1 MTLLNKIQSAINA
14 VDGNHLTIEDTRGYD
29 EYWCDIGKHRVFE
42 DAYNHKHK
50 CCFKCWYDET
60 DHTRYADGDEPEVS
74 NDNQ

>member
-14 VDGNHLTIEDTRGYD
+14 VDGNHLTIEDNRGYD

-60 DHTRYADGDEPEVS
+60 DHTRYDDGDEPEVS